1 MQKTKRRR
9 KKALSTHY
17 PSRDN
22 PKLWRE
28 WSFKTIRM
36 KSTKT
41 TNIIGL
47 KERTQKPENRRDIY
61 YLYGDSLMK
70 SKERKMSPVFAGT
83 HVTQIFSHYLWDLT
97 ISRNKEWD

>member
-17 PSRDN
+17 LSRDN

-47 KERTQKPENRRDIY
+47 KERT
-61 YLYGDSLMK
+61 
-70 SKERKMSPVFAGT
+70 
-83 HVTQIFSHYLWDLT
+83 
-97 ISRNKEWD
+97 